1 MGSFTIIEKYRGTS
15 YVSEHLY
22 GSWWFAALWAL
33 LTAFAIAYFL
43 RRRVRRLFVVLLH
56 LSFVIILIGALLTHF
71 TATKGVVQLRQ
82 GQAVNRYLVLDG
94 NDMKEVALP
103 FSITL
108 DSFVVK
114 YHDGTAAPADYES
127 YLTLSDESRAL
138 SEVEMKS
145 PAQHMTLQTQQKD
158 TFR

>member
-1 MGSFTIIEKYRGTS
+1 MKRLKYIVSALYILLIVCMGSFTIIEKYRGTS
-15 YVSEHLY
+15 YVSENLY

-43 RRRVRRLFVVLLH
+43 RRRVRRLFVVMLH
-56 LSFVIILIGALLTHF
+56 LSFVIILIGALLTHL

-114 YHDGTAAPADYES
+114 YHDGTAAPADYE
-127 YLTLSDESRAL
+127 
-138 SEVEMKS
+138 
-145 PAQHMTLQTQQKD
+145 
-158 TFR
+158 